1 MTAPRTLTYNGLTLT
16 HDEWADRY
24 GLTTRSLRFRLDAGW
39 PIERALNEPLSNR
52 GRPRRPTPTALMQ
65 QLPALQDWQRDMH
78 AAHRQ
83 MTRSVRA
90 FVRQMEEQMAELR
103 HSLDQQL
110 AAQREEANRNI
121 IASHTRGVRESTSK
135 IIRDR
140 CSRVTQEIV

>member
-1 MTAPRTLTYNGLTLT
+1 MTAPRILTYKGLTLT

-39 PIERALNEPLSNR
+39 PVERALNEPLSKR
-52 GRPRRPTPTALMQ
+52 GRQRKPTHTSLMQ

-90 FVRQMEEQMAELR
+90 FVRQMEEQMAQLR

-110 AAQREEANRNI
+110 AAQRDEAHSNI
-121 IASHTRGVRESTSK
+121 IASHTPGVGQSTSK
-135 IIRDR
+135 SADDR
-140 CSRVTQEIV
+140 CSRVTQESV